1 MINPILIHHFRHLFI
16 WEVFWNS
23 TTSFSL
29 MPVYIQ
35 EAVYIKGAIKSLWT
49 AAALPCNA
57 LCNTTT
63 DYNAPPAYL
72 VTTPKW
78 GQVFM
83 KLQLKLFPYH
93 TKDGNSTVFLLKWFY
108 FQKLNRGFKMVLTP
122 LCHRLRLNW
131 VSLCKQIIACGWL
144 QSHAKPPHD

>member
-1 MINPILIHHFRHLFI
+1 
-16 WEVFWNS
+16 
-23 TTSFSL
+23 

-72 VTTPKW
+72 VTTP
-78 GQVFM
+78 
-83 KLQLKLFPYH
+83 QLGPTTYEILDLIFFAL
-93 TKDGNSTVFLLKWFY
+93 S
-108 FQKLNRGFKMVLTP
+108 
-122 LCHRLRLNW
+122 
-131 VSLCKQIIACGWL
+131 
-144 QSHAKPPHD
+144 